1 MTVYEKTEVIMREN
15 IKRLRKQEGYSVE
28 QMAKFIGVD
37 SDFYE
42 EFEDSNLYKKLS
54 IGQLEDICDLFGVT
68 VQMITGDKDIT
79 PIEYKN
85 YAGELGVEGMTAVA
99 SINRI
104 AKNIR
109 EMNSLLEK
117 NNSVILDFVSA
128 NIEDR
133 LQELSE
139 NELGILLLKREEI
152 DDDTLLDVLG
162 TMLETERA
170 VSHFVGS
177 KCYVY
182 RILPLYYVDKP
193 NDLED
198 VDLTKARAS
207 AVWTLFDRWTAAG
220 YNRNNA
226 KKPYGS
232 KAFTKYMTEIGF
244 LRSDYMLVLVDPEE
258 K

>member
-15 IKRLRKQEGYSVE
+15 IKRLRKKEGYSVE
-28 QMAKFIGVD
+28 QMAKFLGVD
-37 SDFYE
+37 VEFYK

-54 IGQLEDICDLFGVT
+54 IGQLESICDLFGVT
-68 VQMITGDKDIT
+68 VPMITGDEEIT

-85 YAGELGVEGMTAVA
+85 YAGELSVEGMIAVA

-109 EMNSLLEK
+109 EMNNLLEK
-117 NNSVILDFVSA
+117 NNSVLLDFVST

-139 NELGILLLKREEI
+139 SELGILLLKREEV
-152 DDDTLLDVLG
+152 DDDTLLDVIG
-162 TMLETERA
+162 TLLKTEKSVA
-170 VSHFVGS
+170 HFVGS

-182 RILPLYYVDKP
+182 HILPLYYLDKP

-198 VDLTKARAS
+198 VDLTETRSS
-207 AVWTLFDRWTAAG
+207 AVWTLFERWTAAG
-220 YNRNNA
+220 YNKNNA

-244 LRSDYMLVLVDPEE
+244 LRSDYMLVLE
-258 K
+258 KDNK

>member
-15 IKRLRKQEGYSVE
+15 IKRLRKKEGYSVE

-37 SDFYE
+37 IDFYE

-68 VQMITGDKDIT
+68 VPMITGDEEIT

-104 AKNIR
+104 AKNIQ
-109 EMNSLLEK
+109 EMNEVLEK
-117 NNSVILDFVSA
+117 NDGVILDFLSTS
-128 NIEDR
+128 IEDC
-133 LQELSE
+133 LEELAES
-139 NELGILLLKREEI
+139 ELGILLLKREEI
-152 DDDTLLDVLG
+152 DDDTLLDVIG
-162 TMLETERA
+162 TMLKTEKA
-170 VSHFVGS
+170 VAHFVGS
-177 KCYVY
+177 KCYLY
-182 RILPLYYVDKP
+182 HILPLYYLDKP
-193 NDLED
+193 SDLED
-198 VDLTKARAS
+198 VDLTETRAS
-207 AVWTLFDRWTAAG
+207 AVWTLFKRWTAAG
-220 YNRNNA
+220 YNKNNA
-226 KKPYGS
+226 KKPYSS

-244 LRSDYMLVLVDPEE
+244 LTSDYMLVIVRDN

>member
-1 MTVYEKTEVIMREN
+1 MNVYEKTEVIMREN
-15 IKRLRKQEGYSVE
+15 IKRLRKKEGYSVE
-28 QMAKFIGVD
+28 QMAKFLGVD
-37 SDFYE
+37 VEFYK
-42 EFEDSNLYKKLS
+42 EFEDSNLCKKLS
-54 IGQLEDICDLFGVT
+54 IGQLESICDLFGVT
-68 VQMITGDKDIT
+68 VPMITGDEEIT

-85 YAGELGVEGMTAVA
+85 YAGELGVEGMTAIA
-99 SINRI
+99 NINRI

-117 NNSVILDFVSA
+117 NNSVLLDFVST

-139 NELGILLLKREEI
+139 SELGILLLKREEI

-170 VSHFVGS
+170 VSHFMEN

-182 RILPLYYVDKP
+182 HILPLYYVDKP

-207 AVWTLFDRWTAAG
+207 AVWTLFERWTAAG
-220 YNRNNA
+220 YNKNGA

-244 LRSDYMLVLVDPEE
+244 LTSDYMLVIVRDN

>member
-15 IKRLRKQEGYSVE
+15 IKKLRKQEGYSVE

-37 SDFYE
+37 IDFYE

-68 VQMITGDKDIT
+68 VPMITGDKDIT

-85 YAGELGVEGMTAVA
+85 YAGELGVEGMTAIA

-139 NELGILLLKREEI
+139 SELGILLLKREEI
-152 DDDTLLDVLG
+152 DDDTLLDVIG

-170 VSHFVGS
+170 VAHFVGN

-182 RILPLYYVDKP
+182 HILPLYYVDKP

-220 YNRNNA
+220 YNKNNA

-244 LRSDYMLVLVDPEE
+244 LRSDYMLVLE
-258 K
+258 KDNK